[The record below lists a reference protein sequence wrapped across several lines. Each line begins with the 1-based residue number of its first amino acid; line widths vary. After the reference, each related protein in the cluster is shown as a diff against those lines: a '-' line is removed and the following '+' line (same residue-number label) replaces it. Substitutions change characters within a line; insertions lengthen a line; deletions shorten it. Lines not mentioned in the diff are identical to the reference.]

1 MSKFISNILLPI
13 LVSEAENISDEQLLS
28 IKKSNLR
35 PRINEEEEDDDS
47 YWDDDDASKKIIEN
61 KLELSHLDVKLK
73 EKSVEKYTMK
83 PCINN
88 CRRVEE
94 DDSSKKITENKYEV
108 KLREESVKKAVVET
122 PFPLKSKKRKS
133 CEKSKSN
140 KGSSSRN
147 EEKKKQKKK
156 KKKEPKIKVNNGPE
170 SPPPLPIEFKNA
182 IVELAQGTTVS
193 EEKLVIQKTLFT
205 TDTDKYQNRFSI
217 PVNQIREEFL
227 TEQEKINLT
236 KYASIS
242 STRKM
247 AMEVKIIDP
256 LLSVT
261 TVELKNWEMKKYAG
275 PSSFS
280 YVLNKTWGEICT
292 DNKLEKGSIVQLW
305 AVRVDG
311 ELLFALVKLS

>member
-1 MSKFISNILLPI
+1 
-13 LVSEAENISDEQLLS
+13 
-28 IKKSNLR
+28 
-35 PRINEEEEDDDS
+35 
-47 YWDDDDASKKIIEN
+47 
-61 KLELSHLDVKLK
+61 
-73 EKSVEKYTMK
+73 MK

-88 CRRVEE
+88 CRRPVEE
-94 DDSSKKITENKYEV
+94 DNSSENITENKYEV
-108 KLREESVKKAVVET
+108 KLREKSVKKAVVDET

-140 KGSSSRN
+140 EGASSRN
-147 EEKKKQKKK
+147 EKKKKK

-182 IVELAQGTTVS
+182 ILELAQGTTVS

-242 STRKM
+242 KTRKM
-247 AMEVKIIDP
+247 AMDVRLIDP
-256 LLSVT
+256 LLRET
-261 TVELKNWEMKKYAG
+261 TVELKSWEMKKYAG
-275 PSSFS
+275 HSSFS
-280 YVLNKTWGEICT
+280 YVLNDSWG
-292 DNKLEKGSIVQLW
+292 
-305 AVRVDG
+305 
-311 ELLFALVKLS
+311 

>member
-1 MSKFISNILLPI
+1 M
-13 LVSEAENISDEQLLS
+13 
-28 IKKSNLR
+28 
-35 PRINEEEEDDDS
+35 
-47 YWDDDDASKKIIEN
+47 
-61 KLELSHLDVKLK
+61 
-73 EKSVEKYTMK
+73 
-83 PCINN
+83 
-88 CRRVEE
+88 
-94 DDSSKKITENKYEV
+94 KITENKNEV

-140 KGSSSRN
+140 KCSSSRN
-147 EEKKKQKKK
+147 EEKKK
-156 KKKEPKIKVNNGPE
+156 EPKTKVYNGPE
-170 SPPPLPIEFKNA
+170 SPPPLPIEFKNT
-182 IVELAQGTTVS
+182 ILELA
-193 EEKLVIQKTLFT
+193 
-205 TDTDKYQNRFSI
+205 
-217 PVNQIREEFL
+217 QIREEFL

-261 TVELKNWEMKKYAG
+261 TVELKNWEMKKNAG
-275 PSSFS
+275 RSSFS
-280 YVLNKTWGEICT
+280 CVLNNTWGEICT
-292 DNKLEKGSIVQLW
+292 NNKLEKGSVVQLW